1 MRFFISD
8 THFGHR
14 NIVLGTSQ
22 WTDKSGCRDFPTVEA
37 HDFRLIE
44 LINHIVEPEDELWH
58 LGDFSF
64 GGKDKIRDYRDRL
77 NCKTI
82 HIVYGNHDHHIQQD
96 WKKYGFA
103 SGQHYKELMVGKL
116 PVVLM
121 HYPIESWHQQ
131 ERGAV
136 HFHGHVHGKSR
147 KIDNR
152 FDVGFESVDF
162 LHGEHELSQL
172 EIDML
177 ADRAERRHATIEGGS
192 KFGI

>member
-22 WTDKSGCRDFPTVEA
+22 WTDKSGCREFQTVEE
-37 HDFRLIE
+37 HDQKLIDG
-44 LINHIVEPEDELWH
+44 INWVVQPEDELWH

-64 GGKDKIRDYRDRL
+64 GGKDKIKEYRDRL

-136 HFHGHVHGKSR
+136 HLHGHVHGKLQGTR
-147 KIDNR
+147 INR
-152 FDVGFESVDF
+152 FDVGYESTNWLTAED
-162 LHGEHELSQL
+162 
-172 EIDML
+172 EIATMGPV
-177 ADRAERRHATIEGGS
+177 EGRHATIEGGS
-192 KFGI
+192 KFGV